1 MTTEESRHSG
11 WLAALDRWLGAA
23 FLRGPMA
30 VGAGWS
36 GRRGGYTAV
45 TVTCVVQGSD
55 AEVENTQSASNGKE
69 AWNECC
75 LPIDLSS
82 GCRRGPPDPL
92 AGESNDQHRLPWA

>member
-36 GRRGGYTAV
+36 GRRARLY
-45 TVTCVVQGSD
+45 CRD
-55 AEVENTQSASNGKE
+55 SNV
-69 AWNECC
+69 
-75 LPIDLSS
+75 
-82 GCRRGPPDPL
+82 RGTRI
-92 AGESNDQHRLPWA
+92 GR